1 MGVQPIDLQNMY
13 SQLSN
18 VAKAVAGQQQTAQ
31 LSESMQQQNQ
41 IEQNMINAQRIQ
53 QTNEKADTGNV
64 NENGHHGTMSYGQQ
78 KKNSKGEQEKEQNQ
92 NHNPS
97 SSKDSSYI
105 GTIID
110 ITR

>member
-18 VAKAVAGQQQTAQ
+18 VAKAVAGQQQAAQ

-41 IEQNMINAQRIQ
+41 IEKNMMEAQKIQ
-53 QTNEKADTGNV
+53 QTNEKSNTGNV
-64 NENGHHGTMSYGQQ
+64 NENGHHGSMSYSQQ
-78 KKNSKGEQEKEQNQ
+78 KKKRDEENQENTS
-92 NHNPS
+92 HNAT
-97 SSKDSSYI
+97 SSKESSYI

>member
-18 VAKAVAGQQQTAQ
+18 VAKAVAGQQQAAQ

-41 IEQNMINAQRIQ
+41 IEKNLQEAQKIQ
-53 QTNEKADTGNV
+53 QTNEKSNTGNV
-64 NENGHHGTMSYGQQ
+64 NENGHHGSMSYSQQ
-78 KKNSKGEQEKEQNQ
+78 KKKRDEENQENTS
-92 NHNPS
+92 HNAT
-97 SSKDSSYI
+97 SSKESSYI

>member
-18 VAKAVAGQQQTAQ
+18 VAKAVAGQQQAAQ

-53 QTNEKADTGNV
+53 QTNEKSDTGNV
-64 NENGHHGTMSYGQQ
+64 NENGHHGTMSYSQQ
-78 KKNSKGEQEKEQNQ
+78 KKNKNGEQEKEQ

>member
-18 VAKAVAGQQQTAQ
+18 VAKTVAGQQQAAQ

-41 IEQNMINAQRIQ
+41 IEKNMIEAQKIQ
-53 QTNEKADTGNV
+53 QTNEKTDTGNV
-64 NENGHHGTMSYGQQ
+64 NENGHKGSMSYNQQ
-78 KKNSKGEQEKEQNQ
+78 KKKHDKDTDNTSESNSISLKE
-92 NHNPS
+92 
-97 SSKDSSYI
+97 SSYI

>member
-18 VAKAVAGQQQTAQ
+18 VAKSVAGQQQTAQ
-31 LSESMQQQNQ
+31 LSDSMQQQNLVQ
-41 IEQNMINAQRIQ
+41 KNMENAAKIQ
-53 QTNEKADTGNV
+53 QTNEKSNTGNI
-64 NENGHHGTMSYGQQ
+64 NENGHKGSSYSSND
-78 KKNSKGEQEKEQNQ
+78 KKKQNKNNQEQEDIPITKKYPPKPE
-92 NHNPS
+92 
-97 SSKDSSYI
+97 YI

>member
-18 VAKAVAGQQQTAQ
+18 VAKTVAGQHQAAQ

-41 IEQNMINAQRIQ
+41 IEKNLQEAQKIQ
-53 QTNEKADTGNV
+53 QTNEKSNTGNV
-64 NENGHHGTMSYGQQ
+64 NENGHHGSMYYGQQ
-78 KKNSKGEQEKEQNQ
+78 KKKQENEPDENQQHNSSNSKE
-92 NHNPS
+92 
-97 SSKDSSYI
+97 SSYI

>member
-18 VAKAVAGQQQTAQ
+18 VAKTVAGQQQAAQ

-41 IEQNMINAQRIQ
+41 IEKNMMEAQKIQ
-53 QTNEKADTGNV
+53 QTNEKSNTGNV
-64 NENGHHGTMSYGQQ
+64 NEDGHHGSMYYGQQ
-78 KKNSKGEQEKEQNQ
+78 KKKQEKEEENEIS
-92 NHNPS
+92 HNAS
-97 SSKDSSYI
+97 NSKESSYI

>member
-18 VAKAVAGQQQTAQ
+18 VAKTVAGQQQTAQ
-31 LSESMQQQNQ
+31 LNESMQQQNQ
-41 IEQNMINAQRIQ
+41 IEKNMINAQKIQ
-53 QTNEKADTGNV
+53 QTNEKSNTGNI
-64 NENGHHGTMSYGQQ
+64 NENGHKGSYAYSHQRQ
-78 KKNSKGEQEKEQNQ
+78 KKEQNQ
-92 NHNPS
+92 QEQN
-97 SSKDSSYI
+97 DSTDSAGSAESPYL

>member
-41 IEQNMINAQRIQ
+41 IEQNMMNAQRIQ

-78 KKNSKGEQEKEQNQ
+78 KKNNKGEQEKEQ

>member
-18 VAKAVAGQQQTAQ
+18 VAKVVAGQEQTAQ
-31 LSESMQQQNQ
+31 INASIQQQNQ
-41 IEQNMINAQRIQ
+41 VEKNKLNLEKIQ
-53 QTNEKADTGNV
+53 KANEKSNTGNV
-64 NENGHHGTMSYGQQ
+64 NENGHKGSLYYGQQ
-78 KKNSKGEQEKEQNQ
+78 KKKSNQETIEDNNQ
-92 NHNPS
+92 INIE
-97 SSKDSSYI
+97 SKDSSYI

>member
-18 VAKAVAGQQQTAQ
+18 VAKEVAGQQQAAQ
-31 LSESMQQQNQ
+31 LSESMQQKNQ
-41 IEQNMINAQRIQ
+41 IEQNMINAQKIQ
-53 QTNEKADTGNV
+53 QTNEKSDTGNI
-64 NENGHHGTMSYGQQ
+64 NENGHQGSMSYSQH
-78 KKNSKGEQEKEQNQ
+78 KKNGNEQEKEQ

>member
-18 VAKAVAGQQQTAQ
+18 VAKEVAGQQQAAQ
-31 LSESMQQQNQ
+31 LSESMQQKNQ
-41 IEQNMINAQRIQ
+41 IEQNMINAQKIQ
-53 QTNEKADTGNV
+53 QTNEKSDTGNI
-64 NENGHHGTMSYGQQ
+64 NENEHQGSMSYSQH
-78 KKNSKGEQEKEQNQ
+78 KKNGNEQEKEQ

>member
-18 VAKAVAGQQQTAQ
+18 VAKAVAGQQQAAQ

-41 IEQNMINAQRIQ
+41 IEKNMMEAQKIQ
-53 QTNEKADTGNV
+53 QTNEKSNTGNV
-64 NENGHHGTMSYGQQ
+64 NENGHHGSMSYSQQ
-78 KKNSKGEQEKEQNQ
+78 KKKRDEENQENTSHNATNSKE
-92 NHNPS
+92 
-97 SSKDSSYI
+97 SSYI